1 MADTVSSPAQTTS
14 PTAPEIS
21 ASAARSAQFIIFL
34 VVFIDLIGFGI
45 VLPLLPRYAK
55 EFLVDTPNEV
65 ERGAILGALLASF
78 SLMQFLVAPLWGQ
91 LSDRIGRRPILLVG
105 LLSSVV
111 FYSLFGVASTF
122 GVEGYRGLGV
132 LLLFVSRIGAGVAGA
147 TLGTAQAAIADLTPA
162 RGRSRGMAIIGAA
175 FGLGFFFGPILGFL
189 ALAVAP
195 GAAGAPGYLAAGL
208 SCTAFVL
215 GIILLPE
222 TRRAGAV
229 SHARR
234 LWFDP
239 EGFRAARSAPAVG
252 LLILTFFLSTFAFA
266 TFEPTLALLTTGD
279 ALGLSDRNSF
289 LVFVYVGLV
298 LGLVQGV
305 VYRPLAKRVREISF
319 MIVGSVF
326 MGVGL
331 AGIGVV
337 AAVASQ
343 HAAPWGTVLAG
354 LLGTVAVAITGFAF
368 VTPSVQALISRLSDP
383 NRQGEILGFNQ
394 SASAM
399 ARILGPMAGMS
410 LYALMPTHALP
421 FVLGTSVV
429 LVVLLLTLYLR
440 RGPAGAPP

>member
-1 MADTVSSPAQTTS
+1 MADTASSPPQTASSSS
-14 PTAPEIS
+14 PDLTAR
-21 ASAARSAQFIIFL
+21 AARSALLIIFL

-45 VLPLLPRYAK
+45 VLPLLPRYGK
-55 EFLVDTPNEV
+55 EFLAGTPYEPW
-65 ERGAILGALLASF
+65 RGPILGALLASF
-78 SLMQFLVAPLWGQ
+78 SAMQFLCAPLWGR
-91 LSDRIGRRPILLVG
+91 LSDRVGRRPILLLG

-122 GVEGYRGLGV
+122 GVEGYRGLGM
-132 LLLFVSRIGAGVAGA
+132 LLLFISRIGAGIAGA
-147 TLGTAQAAIADLTPA
+147 TLGTAQAAIADLTPSE
-162 RGRSRGMAIIGAA
+162 GRSRGMAIIGAA
-175 FGLGFFFGPILGFL
+175 FGMGFFFGPILGFL
-189 ALAVAP
+189 ALAIDP

-208 SCTAFVL
+208 SGTALVL

-234 LWFDP
+234 RWFDP
-239 EGFRAARSAPAVG
+239 EGLRAVRGTPAVG

-298 LGLVQGV
+298 LGLAQGV

-319 MIVGSVF
+319 MIVGGLL
-326 MGVGL
+326 MGAGL

-343 HAAPWGTVLAG
+343 PGAPWGSVLAG
-354 LLGTVAVAITGFAF
+354 LLATVAVAITGFAF

-410 LYALMPTHALP
+410 LYALTPTHALP

-429 LVVLLLTLYLR
+429 LLVLLLTLYLR